1 MLFMREEIYTLS
13 DLVELTGAKRRAIQ
27 IWTDRGVLT
36 PVSGTES
43 AGSGTH
49 RRYKQQELEIAAI
62 LAPLSQMG
70 VPIGH
75 LGRVATHLRKLKLW
89 TRRGSDQARDDLAIT
104 EKARKGVGENYM
116 LFSDIGAKRPS
127 IEFLSG
133 KKGIA
138 NVRLP
143 EKASSGILINLNKAW
158 MNMDR

>member
-1 MLFMREEIYTLS
+1 MAETNYTLS
-13 DLVELTGAKRRAIQ
+13 DLVELTGAKRRSIQ
-27 IWTDRGVLT
+27 IWTDRRVLI
-36 PVSGTES
+36 PNSETES

-75 LGRVATHLRKLKLW
+75 LGRVAKHLRKLQLW
-89 TRRGSDQARDDLAIT
+89 TRRGSDQARGDLAIV

-133 KKGIA
+133 RKGVA

-158 MNMDR
+158 MNTTR